1 MIDIPKLLTVRQCS
15 KKLNISY
22 QFIDQLIKQN
32 KIVYFQSGKKRLINF
47 DSLCNYL
54 KDGNINES
62 D

>member
-1 MIDIPKLLTVRQCS
+1 MNEIPKLLTVRECS

-22 QFIDQLIKQN
+22 QFINQLIKNN

-54 KDGNINES
+54 KDGRMNDTE
-62 D
+62 